1 MTTTNPN
8 INSGQSTTL
17 TPLFSN
23 ATTVTIDGSSTTPS
37 GGAIISNVAF
47 SVSPTVDKTYIL
59 LVTNSLGVQ
68 ASASVT
74 IYVGPALTIPSALTD
89 LTGYH
94 NGFDGM
100 FYRWYISWNVPPSNG
115 NTDIIGYAIYDD
127 GTYIYSVGPSTLE
140 YTYYTTEYAYARIFE
155 VRAENSI
162 GFSINNLVIELTYS

>member
-23 ATTVTIDGSSTTPS
+23 ATTITIDGSSTTPS

-47 SVSPTVDKTYIL
+47 SVTPTVDKTYIL

-74 IYVGPALTIPSALTD
+74 I
-89 LTGYH
+89 
-94 NGFDGM
+94 
-100 FYRWYISWNVPPSNG
+100 
-115 NTDIIGYAIYDD
+115 
-127 GTYIYSVGPSTLE
+127 
-140 YTYYTTEYAYARIFE
+140 
-155 VRAENSI
+155 
-162 GFSINNLVIELTYS
+162 